1 MPPSFYLDK
10 MQIKIKHSIF
20 SIVNCQPG
28 RLCFVSNFYLYRDN
42 LAFSAW
48 SITGD
53 WEDREWVF
61 LELTET

>member
-1 MPPSFYLDK
+1 MRSTFPVVK
-10 MQIKIKHSIF
+10 
-20 SIVNCQPG
+20 CQPG
-28 RLCFVSNFYLYRDN
+28 RLCFASNFYLYRYN
-42 LAFSAW
+42 LALSAW